1 MTTRSFNRPPQSC
14 LRMQDGV
21 KFVALTTF
29 PSIRPARLV
38 SALCALAVVAPVAIT
53 ASGLL
58 KPEGDM
64 WALWWRTTLIRQIAS
79 TIAVGLGVGALATA
93 MGAGLAWTV
102 TAYRFPGSRILRVL
116 LVLPIAIPGYVVA
129 FVTVATFDY
138 AGPVQTTWRSWFG
151 DDAWFP
157 PVRTPLSAILVLT
170 LGLYPYV
177 YIPALAAFNDRRA
190 LLGLASRTL
199 GLTPL
204 QTFRRVILPVSR
216 PALAAGGALVVMEAV
231 TDVGVAR
238 MFGVRTLSDGVLR
251 AWIGFDRRDAAAEL
265 SILLLMLILIVVA
278 IERALRGGSKTADVG
293 GGGSAPI
300 NPTPVT
306 GRNAV
311 LMSSALW
318 AVLAIAFIGPMLR
331 LVWFASRSLSNG
343 LEGAFDA
350 RYFSLTQTSLT
361 VSAWTAG
368 LCVVI
373 GALTTIRVRRVTR
386 GERSLARLASLG
398 YALPGLVIAAGV
410 LTLLAT
416 IDEWFD
422 TLAAHVEWLY
432 LPFLFTGSMVG
443 LVIALVIR
451 FLAVARETIDG
462 ATERLDPRLTHVA
475 SALGAP
481 PRRVTSRVLVPQ
493 LRRSLIAAGLLVALD
508 ALKELPATLLLRP
521 AGKDTLAVFVW
532 NMTNESRWNEAAV
545 PALTIVAVAV
555 PLVLIFLRPLAP
567 SSQHGASNP
576 VASIPVPR

>member
-1 MTTRSFNRPPQSC
+1 
-14 LRMQDGV
+14 
-21 KFVALTTF
+21 
-29 PSIRPARLV
+29 
-38 SALCALAVVAPVAIT
+38 
-53 ASGLL
+53 
-58 KPEGDM
+58 M
-64 WALWWRTTLIRQIAS
+64 WSLWWRTTLVRQVL
-79 TIAVGLGVGALATA
+79 TTLAVGFGVGVLATA
-93 MGAGLAWTV
+93 MGAALAWTV
-102 TAYRFPGSRILRVL
+102 TAYQFPGSRILRVL

-151 DDAWFP
+151 NDAWFP
-157 PVRTPLSAILVLT
+157 PVRTPLTAILVLT

-177 YIPALAAFNDRRA
+177 YIPALAAFSDRRA
-190 LLGLASRTL
+190 LLGFAARTL

-216 PALAAGGALVVMEAV
+216 PALAAGAALVMMESI

-265 SILLLMLILIVVA
+265 SMLLLLLIVVVVA
-278 IERALRGGSKTADVG
+278 TERFLRGHRRTADIG

-300 NPTPVT
+300 NPTRVT

-311 LMSSALW
+311 IMSSVTW
-318 AVLAIAFIGPMLR
+318 AVLCFAFVGPVLTLML
-331 LVWFASRSLSNG
+331 FASRSMAAG

-350 RYFSLTQTSLT
+350 RYFSLTGTSLT
-361 VSAWTAG
+361 IAAWTAG

-373 GALTTIRVRRVTR
+373 GALTTVRVRRVTR
-386 GERSLARLASLG
+386 NERALTRLASLG

-410 LTLLAT
+410 LTMLAT
-416 IDEWFD
+416 VDEWFD
-422 TLAAHVEWLY
+422 ALAADVDWLY

-443 LVIALVIR
+443 LVIALVVR

-462 ATERLDPRLTHVA
+462 ATERLDPRLAHVA

-481 PRRVTSRVLVPQ
+481 PRRVTRRILLPQ

-567 SSQHGASNP
+567 TSAAAS
-576 VASIPVPR
+576 VAR